1 MDTGKIEVSGE
12 QYTINEEFQQD
23 ALRLADELNLDEL
36 EAAKFFLEA
45 QSETDASERPVLTN
59 AIIRFH
65 QRRKTLL
72 DCVRLVLQ
80 ICVDVDKEESL
91 RIDLQE
97 FVSNVVRPE
106 GMSPK
111 YVQKCLSAMGD
122 IRSWLQKVADKL
134 NGVSVLGPQQNP
146 EHLQALE
153 YERGSLVKQHESL
166 GGIVLFLVK
175 DNQSSVA
182 DFELVLE
189 TLRKADRYDNLLGER
204 RFNPAKTAHSSL
216 NYAIGVIRFTD
227 VLS

>member
-12 QYTINEEFQQD
+12 EYAINEEFQQG
-23 ALRLADELNLDEL
+23 ALQLADELNIDEL
-36 EAAKFFLEA
+36 EAAKIFLEA

-65 QRRKTLL
+65 QRRKTQL

-97 FVSNVVRPE
+97 FVSNVVRPK
-106 GMSPK
+106 GTSPK
-111 YVQKCLSAMGD
+111 YVQKCLSTMGD

-134 NGVSVLGPQQNP
+134 NGASVLGQQQNP
-146 EHLQALE
+146 ELLE
-153 YERGSLVKQHESL
+153 TLDYERVSLVKQHESL
-166 GGIVLFLVK
+166 GVIVLFLVK

-204 RFNPAKTAHSSL
+204 SSNPTKTARSSL
-216 NYAIGVIRFTD
+216 K
-227 VLS
+227 